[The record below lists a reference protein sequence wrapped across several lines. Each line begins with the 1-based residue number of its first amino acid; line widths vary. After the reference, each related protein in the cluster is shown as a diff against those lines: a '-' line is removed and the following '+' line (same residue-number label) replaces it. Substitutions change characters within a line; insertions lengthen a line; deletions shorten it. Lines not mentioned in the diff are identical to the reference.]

1 MTKKG
6 KKKMVIRKA
15 IICSRCRKSFPL
27 MVVDNNGMLICREC
41 MKWKPFV
48 DSIAELIRGE
58 KMKGE
63 R

>member
-1 MTKKG
+1 MTKPKTI
-6 KKKMVIRKA
+6 KNNV

-41 MKWKPFV
+41 LKWKPFV

-58 KMKGE
+58 RMKGE